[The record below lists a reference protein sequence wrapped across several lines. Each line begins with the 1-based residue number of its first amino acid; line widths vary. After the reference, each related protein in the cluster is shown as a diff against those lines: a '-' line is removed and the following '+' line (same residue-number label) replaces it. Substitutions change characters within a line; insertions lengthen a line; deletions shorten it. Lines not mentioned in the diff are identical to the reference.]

1 MRKLLLSAVALLA
14 LSAQNAFA
22 INLTFQFDV
31 NSSGPSI
38 YACNAGIRHVAATNV
53 CYDRNTNQSCTPG
66 CAAGIVSQ
74 CLGGSAPSS
83 CVCTGENYD
92 SGTQGTWRLD
102 FLQANSAAWTDNQV
116 QAGASTAHL
125 LAATGSSSFNQITT
139 GAFPALNAYG
149 RQLKDLT
156 INLGSEIYNAEYFV
170 DICYRGPQIDYRHNG
185 QVVPGLNFGLK
196 ANATIFDIKLADGVS
211 YRSLSTLQVKAE
223 AKCIMNDD
231 FDYCLADII
240 PGETAGCESSSSL
253 TTHTY
258 GKISNNGV
266 FVDMSGSAIN
276 VAKLITDASMN
287 SNNNVTPRFCQI
299 RYSFQETS
307 KKIRKWK
314 LQQARICT
322 YTEISEP
329 TIE

>member
-1 MRKLLLSAVALLA
+1 MRKLLLSAAWLLA

-38 YACNAGIRHVAATNV
+38 YACNAGIKHVAATNV
-53 CYDRNTNQSCTPG
+53 CFDRNTNLACTPG
-66 CAAGIVSQ
+66 CAAGVESQ
-74 CLGGSAPSS
+74 CKGGATPSS

-102 FLQANSAAWTDNQV
+102 FLQANSALWTDNQV
-116 QAGASTAHL
+116 QSGASTAHL
-125 LAATGSSSFNQITT
+125 LAADGSANYSQITA
-139 GAFPALNAYG
+139 GSFPVLNAYG

-156 INLGSEIYNAEYFV
+156 INLGSEVYNAEYFV

-185 QVVPGLNFGLK
+185 QSVPGLNFALK
-196 ANATIFDIKLADGVS
+196 ANATVFDIKLADGQS
-211 YRSLSTLQVKAE
+211 YRALSGLQVKAE
-223 AKCIMNDD
+223 AKCLMNDE
-231 FDYCLADII
+231 FDYCLADLI
-240 PGETAGCESSSSL
+240 PGETSGCG
-253 TTHTY
+253 TTTATAHTY
-258 GKISNNGV
+258 GKVSNNGV

-276 VAKLITDASMN
+276 VAKLIADASMN
-287 SNNNVTPRFCQI
+287 SNGQVTPRFCQV

-307 KKIRKWK
+307 RKIRKWK

-329 TIE
+329 STVE